1 MIDALWGNIFRRQ
14 EKKEQQILDVLRAVP
29 IFQGLSTR
37 ELQTVQKLVYI
48 RHYAD
53 GETIFS
59 TGDPSLGMYIIT
71 TGAVH
76 ILREF
81 PGAQPKLIAAL
92 TAGEFFG
99 EMGLIDDSPRS
110 ASAVAHGDTEAIG
123 FFKPELLDA
132 SSRQP
137 ELGLKIFLGVAKTLS
152 TRLRLTL
159 QILYEIPQKQVKDP
173 DVVPTYLH

>member
-1 MIDALWGNIFRRQ
+1 MIDTLWGNIFGRHQ
-14 EKKEQQILDVLRAVP
+14 KKEQQIFDVLRAVP
-29 IFQGLSTR
+29 IFNGLSIR
-37 ELQTVQKLVYI
+37 DLRTVQKLVYV

-71 TGAVH
+71 AGTVH
-76 ILREF
+76 IMREI
-81 PGAQPKLIAAL
+81 PGAQPKLIAELA
-92 TAGEFFG
+92 AGEFFG

-123 FFKPELLDA
+123 LFKPELLNV

-137 ELGLKIFLGVAKTLS
+137 QLGLKIFLSVAKTLS
-152 TRLRLTL
+152 IRLRRTNQELN
-159 QILYEIPQKQVKDP
+159 EIYQKQEKEP
-173 DVVPTYLH
+173 DVVPTYLR

>member
-14 EKKEQQILDVLRAVP
+14 EKKEQQIFDVLRAVP
-29 IFQGLSTR
+29 VFQGLSTR
-37 ELQTVQKLVYI
+37 ELRMVQKLVYV

-71 TGAVH
+71 SGTVH
-76 ILREF
+76 ILRDIT
-81 PGAQPKLIAAL
+81 GAQPKLIAAL

-99 EMGLIDDSPRS
+99 EMGLVDDSPRS

-123 FFKPELLDA
+123 FFKPELLNA

-152 TRLRLTL
+152 ARLRLTL
-159 QILYEIPQKQVKDP
+159 QDLYEVSQKQEKEP
-173 DVVPTYLH
+173 DAVPTYFR

>member
-14 EKKEQQILDVLRAVP
+14 ENKEQQIFDVLRAIP
-29 IFQGLSTR
+29 IFQGLSSR
-37 ELQTVQKLVYI
+37 ELRTVQKLVYV

-59 TGDPSLGMYIIT
+59 TGDPSLGMYIIRSGT
-71 TGAVH
+71 VH
-76 ILREF
+76 ILREI
-81 PGAQPKLIAAL
+81 PEAQSKLIAAL

-110 ASAVAHGDTEAIG
+110 ATAVAHGNTEAIG
-123 FFKPELLDA
+123 FFKPELLNA

-137 ELGLKIFLGVAKTLS
+137 ELGLKIFLSVAKTLS
-152 TRLRLTL
+152 ARLRLTL
-159 QILYEIPQKQVKDP
+159 QELNEIYQKQEKEP
-173 DVVPTYLH
+173 DVVPTYLR